1 MIRPMSAPATI
12 LSSRYFLASI
22 ILLTAASL
30 AAPSSAD
37 NNAERESLARLIHEV
52 EALEPV
58 IATAESQ
65 ATPDARIRFRYD
77 WLRQDFERI
86 RAGIQEHIDAPRNE
100 PRKVPP
106 LRGDYRQ

>member
-1 MIRPMSAPATI
+1 MIRPMNAPATI
-12 LSSRYFLASI
+12 LSSRYCLASI

-37 NNAERESLARLIHEV
+37 NNAEREALARLIHEI
-52 EALEPV
+52 EALDPL
-58 IATAESQ
+58 ITRAESQ
-65 ATPDARIRFRYD
+65 ASPDTRIRFRYD

-86 RAGIQEHIDAPRNE
+86 RVGIQEHIDAPRSE
-100 PRKVPP
+100 PRSFPP